1 MSVLTS
7 LRRTPYQTTA
17 AFSVL
22 LFTLLLAGVLFV
34 ALTFLQGLLRYV
46 ETRPQV
52 IVYFQPKASE
62 AQIFAVRD
70 SLMSTGKVASVKYIS
85 KQEAYGIYKEL
96 TKDNPLLLEMT
107 SADIL
112 PASIEIYA
120 KEPSY
125 LAQLADSVRNQAGVD
140 EVQFQK
146 DIVDRLL
153 NLTNILRQTTVIFFS
168 YLLFMSVVVLT
179 TTTSFKIALKKD
191 EIELLKLL
199 GATNMYIR
207 KPFIKESM
215 FLGLSAAT
223 GASII
228 LFGILFYIN
237 GYLRSYLSG
246 IPDLSVNVLGLPI
259 PVWPFNPFF
268 FLLTLAFT
276 SLFGTI
282 IALIA
287 SFAATNRYLK
297 S

>member
-22 LFTLLLAGVLFV
+22 LFTLLLSGVLFV
-34 ALTFLQGLLRYV
+34 ALTFLGGLLRYV

-52 IVYFQPKASE
+52 IVYFQSKTTES
-62 AQIFAVRD
+62 QIFAVRD
-70 SLMSTGKVASVKYIS
+70 QLMSTGQVASVKYVS
-85 KQEAYGIYKEL
+85 KKEAYGIYKEL
-96 TKDNPLLLEMT
+96 TKDNPMLLEMT

-120 KEPSY
+120 KDPSY
-125 LAQLADSVRNQAGVD
+125 LAQLADSVRKQPGVD

-146 DIVDRLL
+146 DIVERLL
-153 NLTNILRQTTVIFFS
+153 RLTNIMRQTTVIFFS

-179 TTTSFKIALKKD
+179 TTTSFKIALKKE
-191 EIELLKLL
+191 EIEIMKLL

-215 FLGLSAAT
+215 FLGLSAAA
-223 GASII
+223 GACII
-228 LFGILFYIN
+228 LFGILFYLN
-237 GYLRSYLSG
+237 GFLHSYLSG
-246 IPDLSVNVLGLPI
+246 IPRLDITMFGLQI

-268 FLLTLAFT
+268 FLLTLGFT
-276 SLFGTI
+276 SLFGSI

-287 SFAATNRYLK
+287 SFASTNRYLK
-297 S
+297 

>member
-1 MSVLTS
+1 MSILSS
-7 LRRTPYQTTA
+7 LRRTPYQTMA

-22 LFTLLLAGVLFV
+22 LFTLMLSGVLFV
-34 ALTFLQGLLRYV
+34 ALTFLDGLLRYV

-52 IVYFQPKASE
+52 IVYFQSQATES
-62 AQIFAVRD
+62 QIFEVRD
-70 SLMSTGKVASVKYIS
+70 RLMDTGKVASVKYIS
-85 KQEAYGIYKEL
+85 KSEAYAVYKEL

-120 KEPSY
+120 KDPSY
-125 LAQLADSVRNQAGVD
+125 LAELAETVGKQPGVD

-146 DIVDRLL
+146 DIVERLL
-153 NLTNILRQTTVIFFS
+153 RLTTVLRQTTVIFFS

-191 EIELLKLL
+191 EIEILKLL

-215 FLGLSAAT
+215 FLGLSAAA

-228 LFGILFYIN
+228 LFGILLYMN
-237 GYLRSYLSG
+237 GFLQSYLSG
-246 IPDLSVNVLGLPI
+246 IPSLAVNWGLQI

-268 FLLTLAFT
+268 FLLTLGFT

-297 S
+297 

>member
-1 MSVLTS
+1 MSVFTS
-7 LRRTPYQTTA
+7 MRRTPYQTTA

-22 LFTLLLAGVLFV
+22 LFTLLLSGILFV
-34 ALTFLQGLLRYV
+34 SLTFLGGLLRYV

-52 IVYFQPKASE
+52 IVYFQSKASE
-62 AQIFAVRD
+62 SQIFEVRD
-70 SLMSTGKVASVKYIS
+70 TLMKTGKVASVKYVS
-85 KQEAYGIYKEL
+85 KKEAYDVYKEL

-120 KEPSY
+120 KDPTY
-125 LAQLADSVRNQAGVD
+125 LAELAKTVGKQAGVD

-146 DIVDRLL
+146 DIVERLL

-179 TTTSFKIALKKD
+179 TTTSFKIALKKE
-191 EIELLKLL
+191 EIEILKLL
-199 GATNMYIR
+199 GASNMYIR

-215 FLGLSAAT
+215 FLGLTAAT

-228 LFGILFYIN
+228 LFSLLFYLN
-237 GYLRSYLSG
+237 GFLQSYLSG
-246 IPDLSVNVLGLPI
+246 IPSLTVSMIGLPI
-259 PVWPFNPFF
+259 PVWPFNPLF
-268 FLLTLAFT
+268 FLLTLGFT

-297 S
+297 